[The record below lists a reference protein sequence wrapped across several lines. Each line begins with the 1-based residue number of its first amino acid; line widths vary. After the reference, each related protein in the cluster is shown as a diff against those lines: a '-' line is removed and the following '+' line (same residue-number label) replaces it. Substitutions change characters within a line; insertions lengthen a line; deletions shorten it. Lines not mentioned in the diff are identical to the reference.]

1 MRWLGGGG
9 VFTNI
14 VIRRHLNVS
23 LKLHT
28 FNLNNTIRKEK
39 ISQLVEQIKRKS
51 KKMDKK
57 RKKVKVSTPKVSMYQ
72 NQFL

>member
-1 MRWLGGGG
+1 MCLSDY
-9 VFTNI
+9 I
-14 VIRRHLNVS
+14 HLD
-23 LKLHT
+23 
-28 FNLNNTIRKEK
+28 NTIRKEK

-51 KKMDKK
+51 MKMDKK

>member
-1 MRWLGGGG
+1 MAWGGG

-14 VIRRHLNVS
+14 VNRRHLNVS
-23 LKLHT
+23 LRHIHLD
-28 FNLNNTIRKEK
+28 NTIRKEK

-72 NQFL
+72 N